1 MRYVG
6 PVCKLCRREGE
17 KLYLKGSRCLT
28 AKCSFEKR
36 KTPPGLQMG
45 QVPKK
50 LSEYGIR
57 LRAKQ
62 RARRYYGMNERQ
74 FRILFEKST
83 RQKGIKSL
91 NFLTNLERRLDSLVF
106 RLGLASSHAQAR
118 QLVRHG
124 HILVNGQR
132 LTVPS
137 YLVKLNDELSLHR
150 NSDKVFETA
159 LAGMGTK
166 KIPAWV
172 SFNAAEKKGRILHWP
187 VREEIDAPTHEQFI
201 VEFYSR

>member
-1 MRYVG
+1 M
-6 PVCKLCRREGE
+6 
-17 KLYLKGSRCLT
+17 T

-50 LSEYGIR
+50 LSEFGIR

-62 RARRYYGMNERQ
+62 KARRYYGMNERQ
-74 FRILFEKST
+74 FRLLYEKSA

-91 NFLTNLERRLDSLVF
+91 NFLTNLERRLDSLVY
-106 RLGLASSHAQAR
+106 RLGLAASHSQAR

-124 HILVNGQR
+124 HVLVNGER
-132 LTVPS
+132 LTIPS
-137 YLVKLNDELSLHR
+137 YLVRLNDEIGVHP
-150 NSDKVFETA
+150 KAGKAFEVA
-159 LAGMGTK
+159 LAGLGTK
-166 KIPAWV
+166 KIPTWV
-172 SFNAAEKKGRILHWP
+172 NFNATENKGRVLHWP
-187 VREEIDAPTHEQFI
+187 AREEIDIPTNEQFI